1 MSTSPSDPKSPPA
14 QSASGRPIHEI
25 EPSPGL
31 STISEA
37 IADIAAGKM
46 VILVDDEDREN
57 EGDLCMAADQCTPE
71 AINFMARFG
80 RGLICLPLEEAQL
93 DQLHL
98 GMMVADY
105 ENSTPYGT
113 AFTISIEAREGVTT
127 GISAADRSRTVLAA
141 VASDAKPTDIVRPG
155 HIFPLRA
162 RPGGV
167 LRRVGQT
174 EGSVDLARLAGCHP
188 SGVICEIMKDDGSMA
203 RLPDLI
209 EFGKEHDLKIVT
221 IKDLVSYRLRNEQ
234 LVHRSAVAKMPTKFG
249 EFEAVVFENEIDH
262 VDHMA
267 LVMGEISPD
276 EPILI
281 RVHSECLTGDAFG
294 SMRCDCGEQ
303 LEAAMRMIAEVGS
316 GIILYMRQEGRGI
329 GLKNKIKAYELQDNE
344 GLDTVEANNKLGF
357 GADLRDYGVGAQILA
372 ELGVT
377 KIRILTNNPG
387 KRAGISGYGV
397 EIVERVPLEIEPNAN
412 NLKYLRTKKEKL
424 GHVLH
429 LMS

>member
-1 MSTSPSDPKSPPA
+1 
-14 QSASGRPIHEI
+14 
-25 EPSPGL
+25 
-31 STISEA
+31 
-37 IADIAAGKM
+37 M

-57 EGDLCMAADQCTPE
+57 EGDLCMAADKVTPE
-71 AINFMARFG
+71 AINFMARYG
-80 RGLICLPLEEAQL
+80 RGLICLPLEEEQL
-93 DQLHL
+93 DRLHL
-98 GMMVADY
+98 GMMVPDY
-105 ENSTPYGT
+105 ENTTPFGT
-113 AFTISIEAREGVTT
+113 AFTVSIEAREGVTT
-127 GISAADRSRTVLAA
+127 GISAADRARTIQAA
-141 VASDAKPTDIVRPG
+141 VAPDAKPTDIVRPG

-162 RPGGV
+162 RKGGV

-188 SGVICEIMKDDGSMA
+188 SGVICEIMNDDGTMA

-209 EFGKEHDLKIVT
+209 GFAKQHDLKIVT
-221 IKDLVSYRLRNEQ
+221 IKDLVSYRLRNER
-234 LVHRSAVAKMPTKFG
+234 LVHRAAVAKMPTKFG
-249 EFEAVVFENEIDH
+249 EFQAIVFENDIDH

-267 LVMGEISPD
+267 LVMGEIDPE
-276 EPILI
+276 EPVLI

-303 LEAAMRMIAEVGS
+303 LEAAMRMIAEEGS
-316 GIILYMRQEGRGI
+316 GIVLYMRQEGRGI
-329 GLKNKIKAYELQDNE
+329 GLKNKIRAYELQDRE
-344 GLDTVEANNKLGF
+344 GLDTVEANNRLGF

-372 ELGVT
+372 DLGVT

-397 EIVERVPLEIEPNAN
+397 DIVERVPLEIQPNAN
-412 NLKYLRTKKEKL
+412 NLNYLRTKKEKL

>member
-1 MSTSPSDPKSPPA
+1 MKAVS
-14 QSASGRPIHEI
+14 EI
-25 EPSPGL
+25 EPAPGL

-37 IADIAAGKM
+37 IEDIAAGKM

-57 EGDLCMAADQCTPE
+57 EGDLCMAADKCTPE
-71 AINFMARFG
+71 AINFMATYG
-80 RGLICLPLEEAQL
+80 RGLICLPLEEEQL
-93 DQLHL
+93 NRLNL
-98 GMMVADY
+98 GMMVPDF

-113 AFTISIEAREGVTT
+113 AFTVSIEAREGVTT
-127 GISAADRSRTVLAA
+127 GISAADRARTVLAA
-141 VASDAKPTDIVRPG
+141 VNPDAKPTDILRPG

-162 RPGGV
+162 RAGGV

-188 SGVICEIMKDDGSMA
+188 SGVICEIMKDDGTMA

-209 EFGKEHDLKIVT
+209 EFGKKHDLKIVT

-234 LVHRSAVAKMPTKFG
+234 LVHRSAIAKMPTKFG
-249 EFEAVVFENEIDH
+249 DFEAIVFENEIDH
-262 VDHMA
+262 VDHVA
-267 LVMGEISPD
+267 LVMGEIHPD
-276 EPILI
+276 EPVLI

-294 SMRCDCGEQ
+294 SLRCDCGEQ
-303 LEAAMRMIAEVGS
+303 LEAAMRMIAEEGV

-329 GLKNKIKAYELQDNE
+329 GLKNKIKAYELQDKE
-344 GLDTVEANNKLGF
+344 GLDTVEANHKLGF

-372 ELGVT
+372 DLGVT
-377 KIRILTNNPG
+377 QIRILTNNPG

-397 EIVERVPLEIEPNAN
+397 EIVERVPLEITPNAN
-412 NLKYLRTKKEKL
+412 NLNYLRTKKEKL

>member
-1 MSTSPSDPKSPPA
+1 MSTSESDLAPRVA
-14 QSASGRPIHEI
+14 REV
-25 EPSPGL
+25 EPEPGL

-37 IADIAAGKM
+37 IQDIADGKM

-57 EGDLCMAADQCTPE
+57 EGDLCMAADKVTPE
-71 AINFMARFG
+71 AINFMAKYG
-80 RGLICLPLEEAQL
+80 RGLICLPLEEEQL
-93 DQLHL
+93 ERLNL
-98 GMMVADY
+98 GMMVPDF
-105 ENSTPYGT
+105 ENTTPYGT
-113 AFTISIEAREGVTT
+113 AFTVSIEAREGVTT
-127 GISAADRSRTVLAA
+127 GISAADRARTIQAA
-141 VASDAKPTDIVRPG
+141 VAPDAKPTDIVRPG

-162 RPGGV
+162 RKGGV

-188 SGVICEIMKDDGSMA
+188 SGVICEIMKDDGTMA

-209 EFGKEHDLKIVT
+209 EFAREHDLKIVT
-221 IKDLVSYRLRNEQ
+221 IKDLVAYRLRNEQ
-234 LVHRSAVAKMPTKFG
+234 LVHRSAVAKMPTKHG
-249 EFEAVVFENEIDH
+249 EFQAIVFENEIDH
-262 VDHMA
+262 VDHIA
-267 LVMGEISPD
+267 LVMGEIQPD
-276 EPILI
+276 APVLI

-294 SMRCDCGEQ
+294 SLRCDCGEQ
-303 LEAAMRMIAEVGS
+303 LDAAMRMIAEAGS

-329 GLKNKIKAYELQDNE
+329 GLKNKIKAYELQDKE
-344 GLDTVEANNKLGF
+344 GLDTVEANTRLGF

-372 ELGVT
+372 DLGVT

-412 NLKYLRTKKEKL
+412 NLNYLKTKKEKL

>member
-1 MSTSPSDPKSPPA
+1 MSSTSESEPA
-14 QSASGRPIHEI
+14 QRVDSVSAAES
-25 EPSPGL
+25 GL
-31 STISEA
+31 STIAEA
-37 IADIAAGKM
+37 IEDIAAGKM

-57 EGDLCMAADQCTPE
+57 EGDLCMAADKVTPD
-71 AINFMARFG
+71 AINFMAKYG
-80 RGLICLPLEEAQL
+80 RGLICLPLEEEQL
-93 DQLHL
+93 NQLNL
-98 GMMVADY
+98 GMMVPDF
-105 ENSTPYGT
+105 ENTTPYGT
-113 AFTISIEAREGVTT
+113 AFTVSIEAREGVTT
-127 GISAADRSRTVLAA
+127 GISAADRARTIQAA
-141 VASDAKPTDIVRPG
+141 VAPDARPTDIVRPG

-162 RPGGV
+162 RKGGV

-188 SGVICEIMKDDGSMA
+188 SGVICEIMKDDGTMA
-203 RLPDLI
+203 RLPDLL
-209 EFGKEHDLKIVT
+209 EFAQEHDLKVVT
-221 IKDLVSYRLRNEQ
+221 IKDLVAYRLRTEQ
-234 LVHRSAVAKMPTKFG
+234 LVHRTALAKMPTKHGDFQ
-249 EFEAVVFENEIDH
+249 AIVFENEIDY

-276 EPILI
+276 EPVLI

-294 SMRCDCGEQ
+294 SLRCDCGEQ
-303 LEAAMRMIAEVGS
+303 LDAAMRMIAEAGS

-329 GLKNKIKAYELQDNE
+329 GLKNKIKAYELQDQE
-344 GLDTVEANNKLGF
+344 GLDTVEANTRLGF

-372 ELGVT
+372 DLGVT

-412 NLKYLRTKKEKL
+412 NLGYLKTKKEKL